1 MGEKTSLDLLNF
13 VSGAVNSKD
22 AFARLV
28 EKCREFS
35 RADGAAALR
44 AHTHRSGYEILITEG
59 RTLKPELVFATS
71 IDMPGVDDREITR
84 EKRDLLFVGTRVAAN
99 IALRRE
105 DDSALAVIRLEWEN
119 PEEMAGEVF
128 KTLLSAI
135 PFVTPLME
143 HFRKYDSRI
152 SVHPSGGDGR
162 YEEIDLE
169 LDTPDLEIFF
179 RKLHGII
186 TGRIKVA
193 ATGCLLRDGD
203 SLVLEPGALLGKTD
217 PLPPRLEKTRESAWL
232 FEAMEEPKPNFPGPG
247 EKPAK
252 SAAVPIVYKGEVLGV
267 MMLIGTRSGPSADD
281 VNVVQEIMSQAAIFL
296 KKAFLY
302 RETRKLGVP
311 PLLLVGVQRDILELA
326 ESYAEADASILI
338 KGETGTGKESIARFL
353 HMISPR
359 IGKPFFT
366 FNCAE
371 LVDSL
376 AESQLFGHT
385 KGSFTGA
392 TQDTI
397 GIFEQADGGTLF
409 LDEIHLL
416 SPPIQAKF
424 LRVIETGEIRPVGS
438 SGPVRKTDVRII
450 VATNRD
456 LQTMVSEGEFLHDLF
471 MRLDVLEI
479 TLVPLRQNRQSLM
492 VIADTILRHLSA
504 KSRKTI
510 EGFTPRAK
518 QALLMYD
525 YPGNIRELRNIIE
538 KAVVLCQEKYIDAPL
553 LPQKLLKIKAVAP
566 GVPEIAATS
575 FEPNY
580 ESYKADTERSYVTRL
595 LERAKGSVTEAARLS
610 GLHRTHIYN
619 LMKKHDLTPDRFK
632 S

>member
-1 MGEKTSLDLLNF
+1 MSENASLGLLNF

-28 EKCREFS
+28 EKCREYS

-44 AHTHRSGYEILITEG
+44 AHTHRPGYEILITEG

-71 IDMPGVDDREITR
+71 IELPGEEDREVTR
-84 EKRDLLFVGTRVAAN
+84 DKKDLLFSGTRVGAN

-105 DDSALAVIRLEWEN
+105 DNSPLAMIRLEWEN
-119 PEEMAGEVF
+119 PEDMAGEIL
-128 KTLLSAI
+128 KELLASI

-152 SVHPSGGDGR
+152 SVHPPSGDVR

-169 LDTPDLEIFF
+169 LDTPDLEVFF
-179 RKLHGII
+179 RKLHHII
-186 TGRIKVA
+186 SSRIKVG
-193 ATGCLLRDGD
+193 ATGCLLKDKET
-203 SLVLEPGALLGKTD
+203 LVVEPGALLGKTTA
-217 PLPPRLEKTRESAWL
+217 LPPRLEKNKETSWL
-232 FEAMEEPKPNFPGPG
+232 FDAMEEPKSNFPGPG
-247 EKPAK
+247 ETPGK
-252 SAAVPIVYKGEVLGV
+252 SAAVPILYKKEALGV
-267 MMLIGTRSGPSADD
+267 MLLIGSRNSPSADD
-281 VNVVQEIMSQAAIFL
+281 VNIVREIMDQAAIFI
-296 KKAFLY
+296 KKALLF
-302 RETRKLGVP
+302 RETKMQGVP
-311 PLLLVGVQRDILELA
+311 PLLLVGVQRDVLELA

-359 IGKPFFT
+359 INKPFFT

-371 LVDSL
+371 LVESL
-376 AESQLFGHT
+376 AESQLFGHA

-397 GIFEQADGGTLF
+397 GIFEQANEGTLF

-438 SGPVRKTDVRII
+438 SGPSRKTDVRTI

-456 LQTMVSEGEFLHDLF
+456 LQTMVGEGKFLHDLF

-479 TLVPLRQNRQSLM
+479 SLVPLRQNRQSLM
-492 VIADTILRHLSA
+492 VIAATILRQLAA
-504 KSRKTI
+504 KSRKSI

-538 KAVVLCQEKYIDAPL
+538 KAVVLCQENYIDAPL
-553 LPQKLLKIKAVAP
+553 LPQKLLKIKAATV
-566 GVPEIAATS
+566 VPKEIGEVD
-575 FEPNY
+575 FEVNY
-580 ESYKADTERSYVTRL
+580 ESYKSDSELVYVTQL
-595 LERAKGSVTEAARLS
+595 LERARGSVTEAARLS

-619 LMKKHDLTPDRFK
+619 LMKKHDLTADRFK
-632 S
+632 P